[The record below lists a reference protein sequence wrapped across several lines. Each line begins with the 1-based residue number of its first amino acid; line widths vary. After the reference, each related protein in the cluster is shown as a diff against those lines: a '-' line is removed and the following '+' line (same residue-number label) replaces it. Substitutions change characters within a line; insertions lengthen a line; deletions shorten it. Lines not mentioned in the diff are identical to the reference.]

1 MCFNLVEIWYT
12 VLIGGLKAN
21 TSIKFG
27 ILSDF
32 MHKTKSNFCQTYSV
46 HHFKE
51 QVDVARGVV
60 RQYCLHLCT
69 RNLLAYFIMQV
80 PGQHV

>member
-1 MCFNLVEIWYT
+1 
-12 VLIGGLKAN
+12 
-21 TSIKFG
+21 
-27 ILSDF
+27 

-51 QVDVARGVV
+51 QADVARGVV